1 MNRFLDI
8 LKNGKRKIAIL
19 IDPDKTKE
27 QDQIDALAE
36 KVNILK
42 PTFLFVGGSTV
53 TKDDLHKCI
62 DNLKAKTDIP
72 IILFPGSHQQISEN
86 ADGILFLSL
95 ISGRNPDFLI
105 GHQVESAHLLKEMDL
120 EIIPTG
126 YVLIDGGKPTAVNY
140 ISQTTPIP
148 ADQLQIASQTSI
160 AGEML
165 GLKTIFLDA
174 GSGAQQTVSKEMI
187 SAVRSAINVPLIIG
201 GGIKSITDID
211 YAFEAGADLV
221 VIGNQVEADIDFL
234 LDIKTHLNQH
244 FVD

>member
-19 IDPDKTKE
+19 IDPEKTKE

-53 TKDDLHKCI
+53 NKDDLHKCI

-126 YVLIDGGKPTAVNY
+126 YVLIDGGKPTAVTY

-187 SAVRSAINVPLIIG
+187 SAVRSAISVPLIIG

>member
-19 IDPDKTKE
+19 IDPEKTKE

-126 YVLIDGGKPTAVNY
+126 YVLIDGGKPTAVTY

-187 SAVRSAINVPLIIG
+187 SAVRSAISVPLIIG

>member
-19 IDPDKTKE
+19 IDPEKTKE

-126 YVLIDGGKPTAVNY
+126 YVLIDGGKPTAVTY

-174 GSGAQQTVSKEMI
+174 GSGAKQTVSKEMI

-201 GGIKSITDID
+201 GGIKSINDID

-221 VIGNQVEADIDFL
+221 VIGNRVEADIDFL

>member
-126 YVLIDGGKPTAVNY
+126 YVLIDGGKPTAVTY

-187 SAVRSAINVPLIIG
+187 SAVRSAISVPLIIG

>member
-19 IDPDKTKE
+19 IDPEKTKE

>member
-8 LKNGKRKIAIL
+8 LKNGKRRIAIL
-19 IDPDKTKE
+19 IDPEKTKE

-126 YVLIDGGKPTAVNY
+126 YVLIDGGKPTAVTY

-187 SAVRSAINVPLIIG
+187 SAVRSAISVPLIIG

>member
-1 MNRFLDI
+1 
-8 LKNGKRKIAIL
+8 LKNSKRKIAIL
-19 IDPDKTKE
+19 IDPEKTKE

-126 YVLIDGGKPTAVNY
+126 YVLIDGGKPTAVTY

>member
-19 IDPDKTKE
+19 IDPEKTKE

-211 YAFEAGADLV
+211 YAFKAGADLV

>member
-19 IDPDKTKE
+19 IDPEKTKE

-187 SAVRSAINVPLIIG
+187 SAVRSAISVPLIIG

>member
-19 IDPDKTKE
+19 IDPEKTKE

-126 YVLIDGGKPTAVNY
+126 YVLIDGGKPTAVTY

-174 GSGAQQTVSKEMI
+174 GSGAKQTVSKEMI

-201 GGIKSITDID
+201 GGIKSINDID

>member
-8 LKNGKRKIAIL
+8 LKNSKRKIAIL
-19 IDPDKTKE
+19 IDPEKTKE

-72 IILFPGSHQQISEN
+72 IILFPGSHQPISEN

-126 YVLIDGGKPTAVNY
+126 YVLIDGGKPTAVTY

>member
-8 LKNGKRKIAIL
+8 LKNSKRKIAIL
-19 IDPDKTKE
+19 IDPEKTKE

>member
-19 IDPDKTKE
+19 IDPEKTKE

-53 TKDDLHKCI
+53 NKDDLHKCI

-126 YVLIDGGKPTAVNY
+126 YVLIDGGKPTAVTY

>member
-19 IDPDKTKE
+19 IDPEKTKE

-174 GSGAQQTVSKEMI
+174 GSGAKQTVSKEMI

-201 GGIKSITDID
+201 CGIKSINDID

>member
-19 IDPDKTKE
+19 IDPEKTKE

-126 YVLIDGGKPTAVNY
+126 YVLIDGGKPTAVTY

-148 ADQLQIASQTSI
+148 ADQPQIASQTSI

>member
-1 MNRFLDI
+1 
-8 LKNGKRKIAIL
+8 
-19 IDPDKTKE
+19 
-27 QDQIDALAE
+27 
-36 KVNILK
+36 
-42 PTFLFVGGSTV
+42 
-53 TKDDLHKCI
+53 
-62 DNLKAKTDIP
+62 
-72 IILFPGSHQQISEN
+72 
-86 ADGILFLSL
+86 
-95 ISGRNPDFLI
+95 
-105 GHQVESAHLLKEMDL
+105 MDL

-126 YVLIDGGKPTAVNY
+126 YVLIDGGKPTAVTY

>member
-19 IDPDKTKE
+19 IDPEKTKE

-126 YVLIDGGKPTAVNY
+126 YVLIDGGKPTAVTY

-148 ADQLQIASQTSI
+148 ADQLRIASQTSI

-187 SAVRSAINVPLIIG
+187 SAVRSAISVPLIIG

>member
-19 IDPDKTKE
+19 IDPEKTKE

-126 YVLIDGGKPTAVNY
+126 YVLIDGGKPTAVTY

>member
-8 LKNGKRKIAIL
+8 LKNSKRKIAIL
-19 IDPDKTKE
+19 IDPEKTKE

-126 YVLIDGGKPTAVNY
+126 YVLIDGGKPTAVTY

>member
-8 LKNGKRKIAIL
+8 LKNSKRKIAIL
-19 IDPDKTKE
+19 IDPEKTKE

-126 YVLIDGGKPTAVNY
+126 YVLIDGGKPTAVTY

-187 SAVRSAINVPLIIG
+187 SAVRSAISVPLIIG